1 MTERTN
7 DEWLA
12 DLSSSGPEREA
23 AIEDLRARLERR
35 VFYYLRSD
43 RSDMSSRPT
52 HEVRQMA
59 QDFAQDALLKVLD
72 NLETFRG
79 ESRFLTWA
87 TKIATRVA
95 ISELRRARWRNVSLD
110 LLTAG
115 GELMPGIMALSVT
128 PDGSPDPER
137 SAERQ
142 EVLRIVDDALENV
155 LTERQRIALSAYMIE
170 GMSVEEIARR
180 LDSNRNAIY
189 KVVHDARVKLKRHM
203 EQQGLSLDYIL
214 ALFGRT

>member
-1 MTERTN
+1 MAERTN

-12 DLSSSGPEREA
+12 DLTSEGPQREA
-23 AIEDLRARLERR
+23 AIEDLRSQLERR
-35 VFYYLRSD
+35 IFYYLRSD

-52 HEVRQMA
+52 AEVRQMA

-72 NLETFRG
+72 NLSTFRG

-110 LLTAG
+110 LLTADG
-115 GELMPGIMALSVT
+115 DLMPGILELSIT
-128 PDGSPDPER
+128 PDASPDPER

-142 EVLRIVDDALENV
+142 EVLRILDDALENV
-155 LTERQRIALSAYMIE
+155 LTERQRIAISAYMIE
-170 GMSVEEIARR
+170 GMNVEEIARR
-180 LDSNRNAIY
+180 LGSNRNAIY
-189 KVVHDARVKLKRHM
+189 KVVHDARVKLKRYL
-203 EQQGLSLDYIL
+203 EEQGLSLDYIL
-214 ALFGRT
+214 GLFGRT